1 VRGEALARDR
11 EDIGHYA
18 ARMQGL
24 EAQLISLSLSHS
36 KVIKKK
42 RRAEQMLSQAIRQA
56 EEAFGH

>member
-1 VRGEALARDR
+1 MARDR